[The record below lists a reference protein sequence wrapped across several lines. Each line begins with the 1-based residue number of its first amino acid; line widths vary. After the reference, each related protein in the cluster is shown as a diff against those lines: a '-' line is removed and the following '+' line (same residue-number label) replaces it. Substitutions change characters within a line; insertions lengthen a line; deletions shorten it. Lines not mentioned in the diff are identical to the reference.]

1 MAVKP
6 RRHMERRM
14 TLRRILRSKEAW
26 AKLGCGKTKF
36 EEDYRFHSDD
46 KPNVPGTDI
55 PRVKEIPLGDRF
67 IGFLEH
73 EVDALIDALAK
84 RRDTVSVG
92 TLRPRTAIGAEGRRK
107 ATERGQVKTARRG
120 AKPVAVE

>member
-1 MAVKP
+1 M
-6 RRHMERRM
+6 
-14 TLRRILRSKEAW
+14 RRILRAKETW

-36 EEDYRFHSDD
+36 EDDYRHHSDD
-46 KPNVPGTDI
+46 DPYVTGTKGVL
-55 PRVKEIPLGDRF
+55 RLKEIPLGDRL

-107 ATERGQVKTARRG
+107 ATERGQVKTARRW